1 MKSVPR
7 VDLEKSRSTLK
18 DKLLDL
24 MPEAG
29 EYPAPFGCAV
39 LHRVHT
45 TMNTRPA
52 VLKPVVV
59 VIAQGQ
65 KCVRTE
71 QDEYTYGESSYFIV
85 GVDIPTTCAMKE
97 PSPENPFLSMV
108 LDLDR
113 GLIAQIAAEVP
124 PTPGG
129 QDAASR
135 GAMVADLDSDLID
148 AFLRLVE
155 LVERPEQAT
164 MLAPL
169 IIKEIHY
176 RLMSGPYGSQ
186 LRAINTFGTPS
197 NQISQAVGW
206 LRDNYKQPLQV
217 DELAR
222 HVSMGTSTFHKRFK
236 EITTLSPLQYQK
248 RLRLEEAQRLMLT
261 QDYDASR
268 ACVAVG
274 YENLAQFNR
283 EYKRL
288 YGEPP
293 RRDIVRMKHTLGE
306 FGHAAYA

>member
-1 MKSVPR
+1 MKNTAR
-7 VDLEKSRSTLK
+7 VDLEKSRVTLK
-18 DKLLDL
+18 EKLLDL

-29 EYPAPFGCAV
+29 EYFAPFGGAV

-45 TMNTRPA
+45 TMNARPT

-59 VIAQGQ
+59 VIAQGE

-71 QDEYTYGESSYFIV
+71 QAEYIYGESSYFIV
-85 GVDIPTTCAMKE
+85 GVDMPSTCAMKE
-97 PSPENPFLSMV
+97 TSPENPFLSMV

-113 GLIAQIAAEVP
+113 GLIAQIAAEIP
-124 PTPGG
+124 PTPGSH
-129 QDAASR
+129 DAASG

-155 LVERPEQAT
+155 LVERPEQAA

-169 IIKEIHY
+169 VIKEIHY
-176 RLMSGPYGSQ
+176 RLIAGPYGNQ
-186 LRAINTFGTPS
+186 LRAINTVGTLS
-197 NQISQAVGW
+197 NQIAQAVGW

-222 HVSMGTSTFHKRFK
+222 LVNMGTSTFHKHFK
-236 EITTLSPLQYQK
+236 WITSLSPLQYQK

-261 QDYDASR
+261 QGFDASS

-274 YENLAQFNR
+274 YENMAQFNR

-288 YGEPP
+288 YGDPP
-293 RRDIVRMKHTLGE
+293 RRDIVRMKQTVGEHGHT
-306 FGHAAYA
+306 AYA